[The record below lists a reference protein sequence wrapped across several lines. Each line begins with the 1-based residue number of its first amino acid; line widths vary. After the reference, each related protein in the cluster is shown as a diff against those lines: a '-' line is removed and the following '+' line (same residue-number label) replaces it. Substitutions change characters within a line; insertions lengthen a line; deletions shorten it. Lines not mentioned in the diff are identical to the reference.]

1 MTLKKVKRNWGLK
14 TDPKLHGL
22 SIDKRK
28 KPL

>member
-1 MTLKKVKRNWGLK
+1 MTVKKVKRHRGLK

-22 SIDKRK
+22 SIDEHN